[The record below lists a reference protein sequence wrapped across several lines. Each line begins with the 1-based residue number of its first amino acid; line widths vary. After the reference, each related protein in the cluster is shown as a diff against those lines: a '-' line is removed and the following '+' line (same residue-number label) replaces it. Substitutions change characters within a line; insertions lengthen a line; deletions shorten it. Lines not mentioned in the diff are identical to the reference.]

1 MVLTDASIWLPIL
14 FCHFFI
20 KFPNSHRLS
29 WAQAPPGQLQVFLSR
44 FSALFVQRLKILW
57 QSHLTWSTAGVS
69 SQKRARALSLLIKI
83 LDLEISL
90 IQTKIHSLML
100 SSNSF
105 PTTHTHTD
113 KISNQNIRPLNP
125 LSREKLLFG
134 KAPTHTAYWIHVID
148 SDFFSS
154 WAPFPHSRKFTSSI
168 LRTGQWSHPYN
179 LFWAAC

>member
-105 PTTHTHTD
+105 PTTHTHTQIKYQTRTSD
-113 KISNQNIRPLNP
+113 HSIPFRGRNFFLVKHPLT
-125 LSREKLLFG
+125 LL
-134 KAPTHTAYWIHVID
+134 TEYMW
-148 SDFFSS
+148 
-154 WAPFPHSRKFTSSI
+154 
-168 LRTGQWSHPYN
+168 
-179 LFWAAC
+179 